1 MGNFLTRMFSSTKDE
16 KELFKIKLF
25 RDKKLQVFG
34 DYIQFLM
41 KIAGEI
47 KHCLKFNLENA
58 EISKRK
64 FIAIKREFFEYLVA
78 HRNVFTL
85 SSFQLSLNDWANFH
99 EIKLNSMDSFDNF
112 LKLED
117 ITKHDDLFE
126 INGHWRITEETF
138 CSNVSDNVIERVK
151 NVQQVSKL
159 TKKDLLLFLEN
170 NFLVDRDTFKTK
182 FTNYKDL
189 SDSILKRSH
198 DYCRGVVS
206 VERID
211 EMSFE
216 YQEEIEDFEEEKSC
230 CVCLE
235 DYEVGQQVTKLP
247 CNHFLC
253 RKCAE
258 EIFKVPLNGTRAR
271 FQCPTC
277 RDDCT

>member
-1 MGNFLTRMFSSTKDE
+1 MGNLLTSMYHSTTE
-16 KELFKIKLF
+16 ENELLK
-25 RDKKLQVFG
+25 
-34 DYIQFLM
+34 IQFLLDENIQVHNYFVTFLVNIAF
-41 KIAGEI
+41 KIQRSI
-47 KHCLKFNLENA
+47 KHNLEKA
-58 EISKRK
+58 EREKRK
-64 FIAIKREFFEYLVA
+64 FNAIKREFFEYLVA
-78 HRNVFTL
+78 HKSVFTL
-85 SSFQLSLNDWANFH
+85 NSFQSSSNDFASFH
-99 EIKLNSMDSFDNF
+99 ETDLGRLDSFNNF

-117 ITKHDDLFE
+117 FLKHHDIFIDM
-126 INGHWRITEETF
+126 IGHGRITDACF
-138 CSNVSDNVIERVK
+138 KISDSVIDRIK
-151 NVQQVSKL
+151 NVQNVSKL
-159 TKKDLLLFLEN
+159 TKKDVLQFLEN
-170 NFLVDRDTFKTK
+170 NFLVDRDTFKTE